1 VTTSRKRVLMISPLF
16 PPAADSEAFC
26 AGKTAQALRDAGCDV
41 EVISCSN
48 YPGAVRR
55 DNSRLWKEFSSYTH
69 DLPLTSGSW
78 VKSIPSILRFGT
90 VFFSRW
96 VRDVVD
102 LAEQLHAANP
112 FDLVQSRSLPMI
124 AHVAGYHV
132 SKRLSI
138 PWNANINDPWDFH
151 LFPDAMRRN
160 RLHRYIHAVR
170 ALLYFQRVEV
180 ISNYWMRKTFC
191 NSDLITYCSSRLRN
205 YHLALADIP
214 HRSTVLPHIGWS
226 LPSRPGQGL
235 HLVHAGK
242 LGANEFTGRS
252 TRTLLHGM
260 AAFVQKHQ
268 PRPSEFFLTLVGPED
283 PETAN
288 LVRML
293 GLQEFVHSVGPV
305 SYEESL
311 RWIASATVCVLVE
324 ARMEEGIFFPSKC
337 ADYIAAG
344 KPILTFSP
352 EKGVIADLAAF
363 GTGFTQI
370 REGDSD
376 RLVAV
381 FEGLSLAQ
389 QNGTLEQLAPHEALR
404 QLCSS
409 HEVAQAFLEATGRAL
424 LKVEEKTATR
434 FPLWEKTFTSQQ
446 TETSSAHK

>member
-1 VTTSRKRVLMISPLF
+1 MISPLF

-55 DNSRLWKEFSSYTH
+55 DNSRLWKEFSSFTH

-78 VKSIPSILRFGT
+78 VKSIPSVLRFGT

-151 LFPDAMRRN
+151 LFPDAMRRH

-180 ISNYWMRKTFC
+180 ISNYWMRKTFR
-191 NSDLITYCSSRLRN
+191 NSDLVTYCSSRLRN

-324 ARMEEGIFFPSKC
+324 ARMDEGIFFPSKC

-344 KPILTFSP
+344 KPILAFSP
-352 EKGVIADLAAF
+352 QTGVIADMASL
-363 GTGFTQI
+363 GTGIVQI

-376 RLVAV
+376 GVAAALER
-381 FEGLSLAQ
+381 FCLAQ
-389 QNGTLEQLAPHEALR
+389 QKGTLEEFAPDAALR
-404 QLCSS
+404 SMCSPE
-409 HEVAQAFLEATGRAL
+409 EVTRAFLETAGPRLSIGR
-424 LKVEEKTATR
+424 EKQAAR
-434 FPLWEKTFTSQQ
+434 FPLWEKTFTSPQPDPG
-446 TETSSAHK
+446 SAQK